1 MSTGLIVAIIIVA
14 LIVIG
19 LLVLMPRLRAKAAE
33 KKAQR
38 ELESRRERVATE
50 HREAAST
57 RTTAADR
64 AEQEAAI
71 AQQNAQR
78 ERAEAERLEQEAQ
91 MHERGLADDKLIED
105 DERDRFQNVT
115 GDTRGDTAD
124 DDTGATRANTEYE
137 RGAEDEREG
146 RFRQGDQTAAETE
159 QPRR

>member
-14 LIVIG
+14 LIVVG
-19 LLVLMPRLRAKAAE
+19 LLVLMPRMRAKAAE

-57 RTTAADR
+57 RSTAAER

-78 ERAEAERLEQEAQ
+78 ERAEADRLEQQAQ
-91 MHERGLADDKLIED
+91 MHERGLADDELIED
-105 DERDRFQNVT
+105 HERDRFQNVT
-115 GDTRGDTAD
+115 GDARGETAD
-124 DDTGATRANTEYE
+124 DARGTRADTEYE
-137 RGAEDEREG
+137 QGAEDEREG